1 MDTWQACA
9 LSKAATVR
17 GDKPKVFDWLKAA
30 KILKERKPKEAYAG
44 LSRDLEW
51 TAGCIYRKGK
61 PITDESTYLRSTWAT
76 PVLVIG
82 NEEIPC
88 FVDESSTQWNEETKW
103 PEEALKILAEP

>member
-44 LSRDLEW
+44 LSRDLE
-51 TAGCIYRKGK
+51 
-61 PITDESTYLRSTWAT
+61 
-76 PVLVIG
+76 
-82 NEEIPC
+82 
-88 FVDESSTQWNEETKW
+88 
-103 PEEALKILAEP
+103 